1 MKMDIQ
7 IKTIND
13 AKERDDSFES
23 TATISFKMNNAS
35 AWACPAEIT
44 VCGKT
49 KEEAEK
55 LLQEELNEA
64 FSPSAQAR
72 REAFDRAIEIV
83 GKLEN
88 DFCDWNSPNNFES
101 YKGMDK
107 VTPGYVQRK
116 LIEALAEARKVVKD
130 L

>member
-83 GKLEN
+83 MKKRSPIHGNDILTVKRSMKLLR
-88 DFCDWNSPNNFES
+88 W
-101 YKGMDK
+101 
-107 VTPGYVQRK
+107 
-116 LIEALAEARKVVKD
+116 
-130 L
+130 